1 MDDGEYPMCVV
12 TLLAVTNG
20 DRGDIVFKAQ
30 PVFLSAQ
37 NIVELV
43 IFPQKASFC
52 EDALQFE

>member
-1 MDDGEYPMCVV
+1 MCVV

-20 DRGDIVFKAQ
+20 DRGDIVFKAK